1 MKNNYTFLELFGD
14 IDENLIYELLGHGKT
29 GNHKITGY

>member
-14 IDENLIYELLGHGKT
+14 IDEKNLFMRLLVHGK
-29 GNHKITGY
+29 NR

>member
-14 IDENLIYELLGHGKT
+14 IDEKFIYEASRPWK
-29 GNHKITGY
+29 NR

>member
-14 IDENLIYELLGHGKT
+14 IDEKFIYDIMLLLPVRGS
-29 GNHKITGY
+29 

>member
-14 IDENLIYELLGHGKT
+14 IDEKFIYELLGHGK
-29 GNHKITGY
+29 NR